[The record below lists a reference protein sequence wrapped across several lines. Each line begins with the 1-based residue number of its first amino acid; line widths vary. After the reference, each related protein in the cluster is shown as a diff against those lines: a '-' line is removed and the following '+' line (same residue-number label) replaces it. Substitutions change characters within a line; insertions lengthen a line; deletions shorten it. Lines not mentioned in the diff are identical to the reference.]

1 MSGAGES
8 FSFLHLTD
16 LHQGMASQAWLWPN
30 VEEEF
35 FRDLEKIHDA
45 SGPWDLVLFTGDL
58 TQRGSSAEFAALD
71 ETLGRLYAHLASLG
85 SAPVLLAVPGNHD
98 LVRPD
103 ANDVPPEIEALLSWN
118 ERPRVVEQFWKRAD
132 SSYRKAIAA
141 VFANYTAW
149 WSAHPFPRP
158 AEAHEGA
165 MPGDFS
171 ASIRKGNLSLG
182 IVGLN
187 STFLQLTADV
197 GQGMLT
203 VDPRQLDAACG
214 RPGAD
219 WAREKNL
226 CLLLTHHPPE
236 WLTPGAQ
243 DALRAEIA
251 PPRRFAA
258 HLFGHMHEA
267 STRTQAE
274 GGAAPRRFWQGC
286 SLFGL
291 EYYGKDVERLHGY
304 SAGRIEISS
313 DTARFR
319 LWPRLAQRHRAGHL
333 HIVADNSFT
342 LEDDDGTPPEPIQAF
357 RPPAKSSSGAI
368 PGLRD
373 RRSTPRLEAVIPPE
387 RESSGGP
394 RPPGGSYERPWHV
407 ERSSEEKARHCIN
420 GPGTPVILWAPADS
434 GKTWILSHLLDSF
447 NSAPDTRTIFI
458 DMNGLGESH
467 GESIEALLEPV
478 TKQLFEALGG
488 PPAGVTQPLRATSEL
503 EALMVNHILPSADRV
518 IVTFDRAD
526 SVCDFKV
533 QDDFFGMLR
542 DWAQWSDKSVWSRL
556 RLMVSVRQDP
566 NRLSSSGSPFANVA
580 QPIRFGDFKP
590 NHLDELVQRYGLP
603 WGQAEVAALMGE
615 VGGHPYLTRQIM
627 FDAAVESKS
636 PGELL
641 ADVDLRRTY
650 LNRYRGWLGRDS
662 NLVRTLRT
670 VRDAN
675 RDGTAAPRLNKAAI
689 DKLLRFGIIVEGPD
703 KAKVKYR
710 LRCKLFE
717 DLCE

>member
-1 MSGAGES
+1 
-8 FSFLHLTD
+8 
-16 LHQGMASQAWLWPN
+16 
-30 VEEEF
+30 
-35 FRDLEKIHDA
+35 
-45 SGPWDLVLFTGDL
+45 
-58 TQRGSSAEFAALD
+58 
-71 ETLGRLYAHLASLG
+71 
-85 SAPVLLAVPGNHD
+85 
-98 LVRPD
+98 
-103 ANDVPPEIEALLSWN
+103 
-118 ERPRVVEQFWKRAD
+118 
-132 SSYRKAIAA
+132 
-141 VFANYTAW
+141 
-149 WSAHPFPRP
+149 
-158 AEAHEGA
+158 
-165 MPGDFS
+165 
-171 ASIRKGNLSLG
+171 
-182 IVGLN
+182 
-187 STFLQLTADV
+187 
-197 GQGMLT
+197 MLT
-203 VDPRQLDAACG
+203 LDPRQLDAACG

-236 WLTPGAQ
+236 WLTTEAQ
-243 DALRAEIA
+243 AALRAEIA

-258 HLFGHMHEA
+258 HLFGHMHEPQI
-267 STRTQAE
+267 RTQAE

-291 EYYGKDVERLHGY
+291 ERYGKDTERMHGY
-304 SAGRIEISS
+304 SAGRIEIT
-313 DTARFR
+313 DDAARFR

-368 PGLRD
+368 AQLRD
-373 RRSTPRLEAVIPPE
+373 RRSTPRLDAAVPLA

-394 RPPGGSYERPWHV
+394 RPPGGSYESTWYI

-434 GKTWILSHLLDSF
+434 GKTWILSHLLGSF
-447 NSAPDTRTIFI
+447 DGEPGTRTIFI

-467 GESIEALLEPV
+467 GESIEALLDPV
-478 TKQLFEALGG
+478 TKQIFDALGG
-488 PPAGVTQPLRATSEL
+488 PPAGMPRAPRATSEL
-503 EALMVNHILPSADRV
+503 EALMENHILPSADRV

-526 SVCDFKV
+526 SICESQV

-542 DWAQWSDKSVWSRL
+542 DWAQWSERTVWSRL
-556 RLMVSVRQDP
+556 RLVVSVRQDP

-590 NHLDELVQRYGLP
+590 SHVSELARRYRLP
-603 WGQAEVAALMGE
+603 WGDAEIASLMSE
-615 VGGHPYLTRQIM
+615 VEGHPYLTRQVM

-641 ADVDLRRTY
+641 ADADLRRVY
-650 LNRYRGWLGRDS
+650 LNRYRGWLERDV
-662 NLVRTLRT
+662 NLVRALRS

-675 RDGTAAPRLNKAAI
+675 REGGAAPRLNKAAI
-689 DKLLRFGIIVEGPD
+689 DKLLRFGIIIESPD
-703 KAKVKYR
+703 RAKIKYR
-710 LRCKLFE
+710 LRCRLFE